1 MAVFP
6 TITVDRSSI
15 NISDMIAVLEGD
27 DRVVFAY
34 LYGSFLEEGPFRDVD
49 IAVFTSPDENP
60 FEVSADLKI
69 ALSRRTGIPPDCFD
83 IRVINQVVDTCDL
96 TGLLYLEDVLPK
108 ADVLWTRIGRSSPI
122 IWNASGGGTVS
133 ASASS
138 RSFCHKNRTIDAFR
152 HFFPRSV
159 RRAAN

>member
-15 NISDMIAVLEGD
+15 NISDMTAVLEGD

-34 LYGSFLEEGPFRDVD
+34 PYGSFLEEGPFRDVD

-96 TGLLYLEDVLPK
+96 TGLLYLEDVFTKGRRLVDK
-108 ADVLWTRIGRSSPI
+108 DRQILADYLERFGWRYRECLGLIQEFLS
-122 IWNASGGGTVS
+122 
-133 ASASS
+133 
-138 RSFCHKNRTIDAFR
+138 
-152 HFFPRSV
+152 
-159 RRAAN
+159 

>member
-15 NISDMIAVLEGD
+15 DISDMIAVLEGD

-96 TGLLYLEDVLPK
+96 TGLLYLEDVFTKGRRLVDK
-108 ADVLWTRIGRSSPI
+108 DRQILADYLERFGWRYRECLGLIQE
-122 IWNASGGGTVS
+122 
-133 ASASS
+133 
-138 RSFCHKNRTIDAFR
+138 FL
-152 HFFPRSV
+152 
-159 RRAAN
+159 